1 MRRIHVRWVS
11 SNMWRRLINKN
22 NIALPESLAKIKKEL
37 KKKSK
42 ESSKIQKSLLLP
54 EEQLIVQQIAE
65 KTERFNKNNVT
76 RTQAYL
82 EYYLRHPEIHWAFLG
97 HMVSR
102 NGGWNMTDLKGGIL
116 PRILTKNEAVSYF
129 TFLERGNW
137 LIFQDAYPQFLVY
150 EESLKRGLNLFY
162 LLRSFNVSTFMETIW
177 NHFWINRDTYILA
190 IALVINEQSYLEK
203 RVLGNKVFKK
213 DVFNTLEF
221 KLQDFLSLN
230 HILFPFIN
238 KLKIELIGQTL
249 HNFENLDERILL
261 GKRLYA
267 ILFRDEKRLKMVEQ
281 WAKATPHTGSRK
293 DYWPHIFNTV
303 DEGVPGGLF
312 KPRLKSCQIVKN
324 SPRIYSPTL
333 EFAWKNV
340 SQESA
345 EIGDWFTDWD
355 VIHYLMD
362 SKETVDG
369 EIEDEYCKTLERLEL
384 AASTKEA
391 ISILD

>member
-1 MRRIHVRWVS
+1 
-11 SNMWRRLINKN
+11 MWKLFTKN
-22 NIALPESLAKIKKEL
+22 NIALPDALAKIKKEL

-42 ESSKIQKSLLLP
+42 ETSNIQKPLLLP
-54 EEQLIVQQIAE
+54 EERMIVQQIAE
-65 KTERFNKNNVT
+65 KTAQLNKNNVT
-76 RTQAYL
+76 RTHAYL
-82 EYYLRHPEIHWAFLG
+82 KYYLRYPEIHWAFLG

-116 PRILTKNEAVSYF
+116 PRILSKKEVHSYF

-137 LIFQDAYPQFLVY
+137 LIFQDAYPQFLIY
-150 EESLKRGLNLFY
+150 EESLKRELNLFY

-177 NHFWINRDTYILA
+177 NHFWVNGDPYLLA

-203 RVLGNKVFKK
+203 RVLANKTFKK
-213 DVFNTLEF
+213 EVFNTFEF

-230 HILFPFIN
+230 HILFPSIN
-238 KLKIELIGQTL
+238 NLKIELVGQTL
-249 HNFENLDERILL
+249 HDFENLDERILL

-267 ILFRDEKRLKMVEQ
+267 ILFKDKARLKMVEQ
-281 WAKATPHTGSRK
+281 WAKITPHTGSRK
-293 DYWPHIFNTV
+293 DFWPHIFNTV

-324 SPRIYSPTL
+324 SPRIYSPPL
-333 EFAWKNV
+333 ELAWKNV
-340 SQESA
+340 NQESA
-345 EIGDWFTDWD
+345 EIGDWFTDWE

-362 SKETVDG
+362 TKELVDG
-369 EIEDEYCKTLERLEL
+369 GIEDEYCKTLERLEL
-384 AASTKEA
+384 AASTKEV

>member
-1 MRRIHVRWVS
+1 
-11 SNMWRRLINKN
+11 MWRRLFNKN

-42 ESSKIQKSLLLP
+42 QTNYTQTMHLLL
-54 EEQLIVQQIAE
+54 EEQVIVKRIEE
-65 KTERFNKNNVT
+65 KTKQFNINNVT

-102 NGGWNMTDLKGGIL
+102 NGGWNMTDLKGGLL
-116 PRILTKNEAVSYF
+116 PRILSKNETVSYF

-137 LIFQDAYPQFLVY
+137 LIFQDAYPQFLIY

-177 NHFWINRDTYILA
+177 NYFWTNRDSFILA
-190 IALVINEQSYLEK
+190 IALVINEQNYLEK
-203 RVLGNKVFKK
+203 RVLDNKEFKNE
-213 DVFNTLEF
+213 VFNTLEF

-230 HILFPFIN
+230 HILFPFTN
-238 KLKIELIGQTL
+238 NLKVELIGQTL
-249 HNFENLDERILL
+249 HDFVSLDERILL

-267 ILFRDEKRLKMVEQ
+267 ILFEDKNRLKMVEN
-281 WAKATPHTGSRK
+281 WAKSTPHTGSRK

-303 DEGVPGGLF
+303 DEGVPGSIF
-312 KPRLKSCQIVKN
+312 KPRLKSCQIIKN

-340 SQESA
+340 SQKSA
-345 EIGDWFTDWD
+345 EIGDWFTDWE
-355 VIHYLMD
+355 VLYYLID
-362 SKETVDG
+362 AKETING

-391 ISILD
+391 ISILGS

>member
-1 MRRIHVRWVS
+1 
-11 SNMWRRLINKN
+11 MWRRLFNKN

-42 ESSKIQKSLLLP
+42 QTNYTQTMHLLP
-54 EEQLIVQQIAE
+54 EEQVIVKRIEE
-65 KTERFNKNNVT
+65 KTKQFNINNVT

-102 NGGWNMTDLKGGIL
+102 NGGWNMTDLKGGLL
-116 PRILTKNEAVSYF
+116 PRILSKNETVSYF

-137 LIFQDAYPQFLVY
+137 LIFQDAYPQFLIY

-177 NHFWINRDTYILA
+177 NYFWTNRDSFILA
-190 IALVINEQSYLEK
+190 IALVINEQNYLEK
-203 RVLGNKVFKK
+203 RVLDNKEFKNE
-213 DVFNTLEF
+213 VFNTLEF

-230 HILFPFIN
+230 HILFPFTN
-238 KLKIELIGQTL
+238 NLKVELIGQTL
-249 HNFENLDERILL
+249 HDFVSLDERILL

-267 ILFRDEKRLKMVEQ
+267 ILFEDKNRLKMVEN
-281 WAKATPHTGSRK
+281 WAKSTPHTGSRK

-303 DEGVPGGLF
+303 DEGVPGSIF
-312 KPRLKSCQIVKN
+312 KPRLKSCQIIKN

-340 SQESA
+340 SQKSA
-345 EIGDWFTDWD
+345 EIGDWFTDWE
-355 VIHYLMD
+355 VLYYLID
-362 SKETVDG
+362 AKETING

-391 ISILD
+391 ISILGS

>member
-1 MRRIHVRWVS
+1 MRD
-11 SNMWRRLINKN
+11 LFNKKN
-22 NIALPESLAKIKKEL
+22 VALPESLIKIKKEL
-37 KKKSK
+37 RKKSK
-42 ESSKIQKSLLLP
+42 QAYKKQKPFLMP
-54 EEQLIVQQIAE
+54 EEEKIVQQIAE
-65 KTERFNKNNVT
+65 KTKQLNKNNVT

-116 PRILTKNEAVSYF
+116 PRILSKKEANSYF

-162 LLRSFNVSTFMETIW
+162 LLRSFHISTFMETIW
-177 NHFWINRDTYILA
+177 NHFWMNRDSFLLA
-190 IALVINEQSYLEK
+190 IALVINEQSYLEN
-203 RVLGNKVFKK
+203 RVLGNKSFKK
-213 DVFNTLEF
+213 EVFNTLEF

-230 HILFPFIN
+230 HILFPSIN
-238 KLKIELIGQTL
+238 NNKIELIGQTL
-249 HNFENLDERILL
+249 HDFENLDKRILL

-267 ILFRDEKRLKMVEQ
+267 ILFGDKRRLKMVEN

-303 DEGVPGGLF
+303 DEGVPGHIF
-312 KPRLKSCQIVKN
+312 KPRLKSCQLVKN
-324 SPRIYSPTL
+324 SPRIYSPSL

-345 EIGDWFTDWD
+345 EIGDWFTSWE
-355 VIHYLMD
+355 VIHYLID

-369 EIEDEYCKTLERLEL
+369 EIENEYCKTLERLEL